1 MAKRK
6 DLKKNINYICSE
18 LFAECVALNHYKIG
32 VKQEDVDNVMMRILF
47 MQNEF
52 INRISH
58 TQPGNAAAYYKK
70 LQTDFNAQVEDIVT
84 IISQLN

>member
-18 LFAECVALNHYKIG
+18 LFAECVALVHYKNG
-32 VKQEDVDNVMMRILF
+32 VKQEDVDNVMTRILADARRVH
-47 MQNEF
+47 QPYQSYAAGRGR
-52 INRISH
+52 RI
-58 TQPGNAAAYYKK
+58 
-70 LQTDFNAQVEDIVT
+70 LQEIARDFNAQVEDLVT